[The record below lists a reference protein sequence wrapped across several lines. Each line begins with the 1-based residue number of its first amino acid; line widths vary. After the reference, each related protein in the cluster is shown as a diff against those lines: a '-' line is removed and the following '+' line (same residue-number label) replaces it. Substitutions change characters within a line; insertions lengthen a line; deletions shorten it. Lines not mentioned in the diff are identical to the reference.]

1 MKDTVKWRVLLVL
14 AVTALSVF
22 FYMKNGLRQGL
33 DLKGGVHLVLL
44 MDTDVSVYNKVQTDL
59 RNAEEALK
67 SRNVPY
73 GRIYT
78 AGDRNDVIVVEGTD
92 PNLGLALREIADKEL
107 SAYAF
112 KAVGGG
118 RFELQM
124 KSAFEQ
130 DLRDKAVQQSVEV
143 IRNRID
149 KYGVSEPAISR
160 QGLGTNKIVVQLPGV
175 EDSTEIKAL
184 IGKAAQLEWHIAVEP
199 KNGAASREEILQYY
213 KGTLPPDVAVFP
225 GSREKFG
232 REVFF
237 ALQTV
242 APVTGADIQE
252 VRVEGGKLG
261 EPVVG
266 FQLSATAG
274 ERFREVTRKYL
285 HEPLAIVLDGNVIS
299 APIINAEIGDRGVIE
314 GHFTQREAQELVFQL
329 KSGALPAIPRFAEE
343 RSVGPSLGLDSIRKG
358 TVSGVVGLV
367 AVLLF
372 MVAYYRLSGLNADV
386 CLLLNFVLLMGFM
399 STFGLTLTVPG
410 IAGILLTLGM
420 AIDAN
425 VLIFERI
432 KDELLENKTVATAI
446 QNGFGKAF
454 VTIFDSNV
462 TTLVSALFLLQFGT
476 GPVRGFAVTLTVGL
490 LVSMFTAIFVSRL
503 IYDIV
508 MELRSRKGE
517 RPATLSIGPVG
528 SFRGTR
534 IPFMKYKGLLITL
547 SLLLIGAGMASL
559 LTRGINWGIDFRG
572 GQEMQVRFVE
582 PVDPRQ
588 IEAALRKAV
597 GKASITVVRFGEP
610 QDNEVLVRMEARDEK
625 GQLLDEQAIASRS
638 QEILK
643 TLRKPEVLAALA
655 AGKVD
660 LNTANTKA
668 VEEVVLGG
676 ISSGSLSGTSD
687 TAKQAAEAIQAYKKE
702 HGGIL
707 SSLETLKSVP
717 GISPVLA
724 DFLKERCVVGSFAIQ
739 RVETVGPTAGKELR
753 NKALQAVLGS
763 LVGILLYAWFRFQ
776 FRFSVGAIL
785 SLIHDALMAIGFLS
799 LFQVE
804 VNLPTV
810 AALLTLLGYSIN
822 DTIVVFDRIREHMK
836 LSKKQEDNAL
846 FDKAINETLSRT
858 MITSLLT
865 FFVVVAMLVYGGEVL
880 FSFSF
885 VLTVGIVVGT
895 YSSIFVAS
903 PYVLFWNRLGL
914 QKRFKKAP
922 GGRR

>member
-1 MKDTVKWRVLLVL
+1 MKDTIKWRVLLIL
-14 AVTALSVF
+14 AVLALSVF
-22 FYMKNGLRQGL
+22 FYLKNGLKQGL
-33 DLKGGVHLVLL
+33 DLRGGVHLVLL

-67 SRNVPY
+67 SKNVPY
-73 GRIYT
+73 GRLYT
-78 AGDRNDVIVVEGTD
+78 TNDKINAMLVEGTD
-92 PNLGLALREIADKEL
+92 PNLGLALREMADRDL
-107 SAYAF
+107 SAYEF
-112 KAVGGG
+112 KALGAG
-118 RFELQM
+118 RFELAM
-124 KSAFEQ
+124 RGAFEQ
-130 DLRDKAVQQSVEV
+130 DLRDKAIQQSVEV

-149 KYGVSEPAISR
+149 KYGVSEPAIHR

-199 KNGAASREEILQYY
+199 KQGAPTRDAILKQYG
-213 KGTLPPDVAVFP
+213 GTLPPDVAIYP

-232 REVFF
+232 AELYF

-252 VRVEGGKLG
+252 VRVEGNEFGQ
-261 EPVVG
+261 PVVG

-274 ERFREVTRKYL
+274 ERFRELTRKYI

-299 APIINAEIGDRGVIE
+299 APTINAEIGDRGIIE
-314 GHFTQREAQELVFQL
+314 GNFTSREAQELVFQL

-358 TVSGVVGLV
+358 TVSGLVGL
-367 AVLLF
+367 AAILLF
-372 MVAYYRLSGLNADV
+372 MVAYYRLSGLNANF
-386 CLLLNFVLLMGFM
+386 CLLLNFVVLMGFM

-410 IAGILLTLGM
+410 IAGIILMLGM

-432 KDELLENKTVATAI
+432 KDELLEKKTVAAAI

-462 TTLVSALFLLQFGT
+462 TTLISALFLLQFGT
-476 GPVRGFAVTLTVGL
+476 GPVRGFAVTISVGL
-490 LVSMFTAIFVSRL
+490 LVSMFTAIFGSRL

-508 MELRSRKGE
+508 MAVRTRGGQ
-517 RPATLSIGPVG
+517 RVTDLSIGPLS
-528 SFRGTR
+528 SFRGTK
-534 IPFMKYKGLLITL
+534 IPFMKYKV
-547 SLLLIGAGMASL
+547 LLLAISL
-559 LTRGINWGIDFRG
+559 GIIVVGVFSLVTRGLNWGIDFRG
-572 GQEMQVRFVE
+572 GQEMQVRFTST
-582 PVDPRQ
+582 PDARK
-588 IEAALRKAV
+588 IEDTLKGGV
-597 GKASITVVRFGEP
+597 GKASITVVRFGQPE
-610 QDNEVLVRMEARDEK
+610 DNEVLIRMDARDDK
-625 GQLLDEQAIASRS
+625 GQLLDEQAIAARS

-643 TLRKPEVLAALA
+643 AIRRPEVLAAMA
-655 AGKVD
+655 AGKLD

-668 VEEVVLGG
+668 IEDVILRGLQTG
-676 ISSGSLSGTSD
+676 AISGTAE
-687 TAKQAAEAIQAYKKE
+687 TARTVAQGIQDFKKE

-707 SSLETLKSVP
+707 SSFEALKSAP
-717 GISPVLA
+717 GMTDAMYRYLEGQSVA
-724 DFLKERCVVGSFAIQ
+724 GSFAIQ
-739 RVETVGPTAGKELR
+739 RIDTVGPTAGRELK
-753 NKALQAVLGS
+753 NKAFQAVLGS

-785 SLIHDALMAIGFLS
+785 SLVHDSLMAIGFLS

-804 VNLPTV
+804 VNLPTI

-836 LSKKQEDNAL
+836 LTKKQEDDEL

-858 MITSLLT
+858 MITSVLT
-865 FFVVVAMLVYGGEVL
+865 FFVVVAMLIYGGDVL

-885 VLTVGIVVGT
+885 VMTVGIVVGT

-903 PYVLFWNRLGL
+903 PYVLYWNKLGL
-914 QKRFKKAP
+914 NKFFQKKKS
-922 GGRR
+922 GRR

>member
-1 MKDTVKWRVLLVL
+1 MKDTIQWRVLLVL

-73 GRIYT
+73 GRLYT
-78 AGDRNDVIVVEGTD
+78 AGDRNNTIVVEGND

-107 SAYAF
+107 SAYTF

-199 KNGAASREEILQYY
+199 KNGAGSREEILKYY
-213 KGTLPPDVAVFP
+213 NGTLPPDVAIFP

-232 REVFF
+232 REVFY

-358 TVSGVVGLV
+358 TVSGLVGL
-367 AVLLF
+367 AAILIF
-372 MVAYYRLSGLNADV
+372 MLAYYRLSGLNANV

-410 IAGILLTLGM
+410 IAGIILTLGM

-508 MELRSRKGE
+508 LAIRSRKGE
-517 RPATLSIGPVG
+517 RITSLSIGPVG
-528 SFRGTR
+528 SFRGLK
-534 IPFMKYKGLLITL
+534 IPFMKYKALLVGV
-547 SLLLIGAGMASL
+547 SLLLIAIGMASL
-559 LTRGINWGIDFRG
+559 FTRGLNWGIDFRG
-572 GQEMQVRFVE
+572 GQEMQVRFAE
-582 PVDPRQ
+582 AVDPRQ
-588 IEAALRKAV
+588 IEAALRKSV

-610 QDNEVLVRMEARDEK
+610 QDNEVLVRMDARDEK
-625 GQLLDEQAIASRS
+625 GQLLDEQALASRS

-668 VEEVVLGG
+668 IEELVLRG

-707 SSLETLKSVP
+707 PSLETLKSVP

-724 DFLKERCVVGSFAIQ
+724 DYLKERCVVGSFAIQ
-739 RVETVGPTAGKELR
+739 RIETVGPTAGKELR
-753 NKALQAVLGS
+753 NKALQAVIGS

-776 FRFSVGAIL
+776 FRFSVGAVL
-785 SLIHDALMAIGFLS
+785 SLVHDSLVAIGFLS

-836 LSKKQEDNAL
+836 LTKRQEDDAL

-858 MITSLLT
+858 LITSLLT

-885 VLTVGIVVGT
+885 VLTVGIIVGT
-895 YSSIFVAS
+895 YSSIFIAS
-903 PYVLFWNRLGL
+903 PYVLWWNRLGL
-914 QKRFKKAP
+914 QKYFQKKK